1 MKYLFISL
9 VFLGV
14 GISLY
19 PDYPYRIGFIPKHSA
34 ININPDFKVC
44 NNKYVVDY
52 YNRSGFDNNDIPAG
66 YIGGP
71 KAIKKLLAKQY
82 PNLNLKNESGM
93 LTIRFI
99 INCKGEIG
107 RFEILENDLNYQ
119 PKTFDPEVK
128 EQLFNFTKDLKN
140 WQANYLAG
148 ESRDCAM
155 YLTYKLKNGKI
166 IAILP

>member
-19 PDYPYRIGFIPKHSA
+19 PNYSHRIGYIPKYKG
-34 ININPDFKVC
+34 IQVNPNFKTC
-44 NNKYVVDY
+44 NENYVIDY

-71 KAIKKLLAKQY
+71 KAIKKLIKRDY
-82 PNLNLKNESGM
+82 PKLNLKNESGL
-93 LTIRFI
+93 LTFRFL
-99 INCKGEIG
+99 INCKAEIG

-119 PKTFDPEVK
+119 AKKFDPEVK
-128 EQLFNFTKDLKN
+128 EQLFDITKNLKN
-140 WQANYLAG
+140 WRANFLVG
-148 ESRDCAM
+148 EFRDCAM
-155 YLTYKLKNGKI
+155 YLTYKLKNGEI

>member
-1 MKYLFISL
+1 MKHLFISL

-19 PDYPYRIGFIPKHSA
+19 PNYSNRIGYIPKHKG
-34 ININPDFKVC
+34 IRVNPDFKVC
-44 NNKYVVDY
+44 NEKYVIDY

-71 KAIKKLLAKQY
+71 KAIKKLIEKQY
-82 PNLNLKNESGM
+82 PNLNLKNESGL
-93 LTIRFI
+93 LTIRFL
-99 INCKGEIG
+99 INCQAEIG

-119 PKTFDPEVK
+119 NKNFDTEVK
-128 EQLFNFTKDLKN
+128 DQLFIITKNLKN
-140 WQANYLAG
+140 WRANYLAG
-148 ESRDCAM
+148 DFRDCAM
-155 YLTYKLKNGKI
+155 YLTYKLKNGEI

>member
-1 MKYLFISL
+1 MKYLFFSL

-19 PDYPYRIGFIPKHSA
+19 PDYPHRIGFIPKNKA

-44 NNKYVVDY
+44 NNQFVVDY
-52 YNRSGFDNNDIPAG
+52 YNRSGNNTNDVPAG

-71 KAIKKLLAKQY
+71 KAIKKRIAKQY
-82 PNLNLKNESGM
+82 PDLDLKNESGM

-99 INCKGEIG
+99 INCKAEIG

-119 PKTFDPEVK
+119 PKQFDPEVK

-140 WQANYLAG
+140 WRANYLMD
-148 ESRDCAM
+148 EYRDCAM
-155 YLTYKLKNGKI
+155 YLTYKLKNGEI